1 MHVLLGLA
9 PVDRP
14 KPVFWHVAVTL
25 TVFSLSVYAISRTA
39 GRYES
44 GITFEELQSAV
55 AKLL

>member
-1 MHVLLGLA
+1 MLLGLA